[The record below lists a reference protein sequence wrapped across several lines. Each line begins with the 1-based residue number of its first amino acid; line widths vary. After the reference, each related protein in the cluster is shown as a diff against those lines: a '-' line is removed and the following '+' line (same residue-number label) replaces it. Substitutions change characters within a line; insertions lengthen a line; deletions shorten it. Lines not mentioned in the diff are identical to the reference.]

1 MIIAKVKVSKNG
13 KPATDQKKYKA
24 KELGEMVNTSPDS
37 IAPLDLGY
45 QTEWYDLDYI
55 EELFK
60 QINDIDRL
68 ELLMRLIKEK
78 WQIHVYEHHY
88 CVVDYDGESRTY
100 TPCEVNFL
108 EKIDKLF
115 ADVIEYKKHKEEAE
129 RLSKEWLQPTKSA
142 DLKNKE
148 LKTATPENYAKESA
162 SHLAK
167 EVDRLTKIEENLIKE
182 VKRLKKENEDLKIQ
196 QDKELS
202 WNNLE
207 DLSDIERLEIDERI
221 IFFISALGIDL
232 DANRISQKRL
242 AMLIAKLS
250 PEKPGERTDKEG
262 IEKKKAESIRT
273 RIVKL
278 NTEEKSVRE
287 NKQDCFSDE
296 TRKAALN
303 VYNYISKVPK
313 DKSAFTQKTKDILE
327 NISLVYQLNK
337 NNP

>member
-1 MIIAKVKVSKNG
+1 MIIAKVKVAKDG
-13 KPATDQKKYKA
+13 KPATDQKKYIA

-37 IAPLDLGY
+37 IASLDLGY

-68 ELLMRLIKEK
+68 EVFMQLIKEK

-115 ADVIEYKKHKEEAE
+115 ASVIGYKKHKEEAE
-129 RLSKEWLQPTKSA
+129 RLSKKLLQPTKPT
-142 DLKNKE
+142 DLKNE
-148 LKTATPENYAKESA
+148 EPKTITAENSA
-162 SHLAK
+162 NEPALHLAK
-167 EVDRLTKIEENLIKE
+167 EVDRLTKKVENLTKE
-182 VKRLKKENEDLKIQ
+182 VERLAKENENLKNQ
-196 QDKELS
+196 QDKEQS
-202 WNNLE
+202 WNNVE

-221 IFFISALGIDL
+221 IFFVSALGIDL
-232 DANRISQKRL
+232 DGNRISQKRL

-250 PEKPGERTDKEG
+250 PEKPGERTDKEE

-287 NKQDCFSDE
+287 TKLDCFSDD

-303 VYNYISKVPK
+303 VYDYISKVPK
-313 DKSAFTQKTKDILE
+313 DKTALTQKTKDIME

-337 NNP
+337 NIP